1 MKTIHGLILFL
12 TMSLTATVAFAQSS
26 TNFELTSGQTT
37 QTVKAGELIE
47 PIVFKAAN
55 VDSVVST
62 LLPGLTC
69 DCDTPKNPKT
79 CTVSG
84 RIPANASGKT
94 YNMKLDAYGTTAG
107 DDISAP
113 IAITITPMSSPLERI
128 SGNLDQTA
136 TAGDSITP
144 IVFRYQGLR
153 KIGFTG
159 QPKGITVNYDEDDWT
174 ISIYGAPDETL
185 QDKEYNYRLVVYST
199 DVDSVVVNGKIT
211 VNHKPAV
218 TTLDVVENK
227 SQNIT
232 AGDSIKPIVFKFS
245 NMQYRE
251 VRGVPEGSSVA
262 QDDEKQTITITGLI
276 PENHS
281 DKVYTITV
289 IAHGLDNN
297 DTANV
302 TLNITHKVAAAKV
315 TLISNNASQTVKAGS
330 AIDPLVF
337 KYEHV
342 RKIEPIDLPAGN
354 FSTSQDAEN
363 NTLKIIGTVSENATP
378 GEYKVKLIGTGE
390 SNSDTAYATITVES
404 QKATVTLFQGKET
417 QTVSLG
423 DSIEP
428 LVFKYAFTQS
438 ITVTGSIPKG
448 VEYSQD
454 SDAHTITFFGK
465 INGDNSTKEY
475 VFGLKVEGNSTT
487 DSAKAKVIVTNKTE
501 SSSSITSSAV
511 NQSSESRSSSSA
523 KSSSSVK
530 SSSSTEIVA
539 NSSSSRSG
547 KSSSSSAKNDKKS
560 SSSNATSSSS
570 QKTTDIKLVMHDV
583 LNFSYANNEL
593 AVSLETPAAT
603 HVQIF
608 DMMGHLLETHELQ
621 SSANI
626 HLGHLP
632 RGTMLV
638 RISSSGFA
646 KTARIV
652 IK

>member
-12 TMSLTATVAFAQSS
+12 SLTATVAFAQSS

-84 RIPANASGKT
+84 RIPASASGKT

-144 IVFRYQGLR
+144 IVFRYQNLH

-218 TTLDVVENK
+218 TTLEIVENE

-232 AGDSIKPIVFKFS
+232 AGDSIKPIVLKFS

-251 VRGVPEGSSVA
+251 VSGVPQGTSVV

-281 DKVYTITV
+281 DKVYTVTV

-297 DTANV
+297 VTVNATINV
-302 TLNITHKVAAAKV
+302 THKVAAAKV
-315 TLISNNASQTVKAGS
+315 TLISNNATQTVKAGS

-337 KYEHV
+337 KYEHIQ
-342 RKIEPIDLPAGN
+342 KLEPTDLPAGN
-354 FSTSQDAEN
+354 FSTSQDVEN
-363 NTLKIIGTVSENATP
+363 NTVTIKGTVSENAAP
-378 GEYKVKLIGTGE
+378 GEYKVKVTGKGE
-390 SNSDTAYATITVES
+390 SNDDIAYATIIVES
-404 QKATVTLFQGKET
+404 QKATVSLFQGKES

-428 LVFKYAFTQS
+428 VVFKYAFTQG
-438 ITVTGSIPKG
+438 ITVNGSVPKG

-454 SDAHTITFFGK
+454 ADAHTITFFGK
-465 INGDNSTKEY
+465 INDDNSAKEY

-487 DSAKAKVIVTNKTE
+487 DSAKAKIIVTNKTE
-501 SSSSITSSAV
+501 SSSSITSSV
-511 NQSSESRSSSSA
+511 SQSSESRSSSSA

-530 SSSSTEIVA
+530 SSSSTEIAA
-539 NSSSSRSG
+539 NSSSSRND
-547 KSSSSSAKNDKKS
+547 KSSSSSTKNDKKS

-638 RISSSGFA
+638 RIFSSGFA
-646 KTARIV
+646 KTARV
-652 IK
+652 IIK